1 MPPSETWMNSVLPT
15 EYLEIGINLMW
26 GGEERIMIRF
36 TNGHVKVEE
45 LLNGKLKKT
54 VNPRAKQ
61 AKFKVTVT

>member
-1 MPPSETWMNSVLPT
+1 
-15 EYLEIGINLMW
+15 
-26 GGEERIMIRF
+26 MIRF